1 VWIGHNAILMPGVSV
16 GNGAVIGSAAVVTKD
31 VEPYSIVA
39 GVAAKKIGMRFD
51 DALIER
57 IERSQWW
64 HWDHA
69 TLQARLA
76 DFRDIHRFAQKYL

>member
-1 VWIGHNAILMPGVSV
+1 
-16 GNGAVIGSAAVVTKD
+16 IGSAAVVTKN
-31 VEPYSIVA
+31 VEPYAIVA

-64 HWDHA
+64 HWDHQ
-69 TLQARLA
+69 TLQERLA
-76 DFRDIHRFAQKYL
+76 DFSDINAFAEKYL